1 MNSVFRMVLFGFVT
15 VAGAAFASPVST
27 VTSETACS
35 IDSRLLTY
43 AWSDKASDVTSKPF
57 GLMILVR

>member
-1 MNSVFRMVLFGFVT
+1 MSLTRKVLIGLSL
-15 VAGAAFASPVST
+15 VAGAAFAGPVST

-35 IDSRLLTY
+35 IDSRLLTC
-43 AWSDKASDVTSKPF
+43 AWSEKTCDVTSKPF

>member
-1 MNSVFRMVLFGFVT
+1 MSLTRKVLIGLSL
-15 VAGAAFASPVST
+15 VAGAAFAGPVST